1 FAKRGSQPVKTSKD
15 ERDSRTTTRR
25 SRVTGF
31 RSRFDAFMTKSGR
44 IGEKTNRQI
53 IVVSLC
59 LVETSCQNRGTFQIF
74 FLIPTSMGMR
84 IPVSHTMT
92 ALFGVAIARRSRS
105 LIGMAPFRI
114 TLCFLAA
121 ALFFP
126 VSPGSAQEI
135 RPLPSHQSLD
145 WY

>member
-1 FAKRGSQPVKTSKD
+1 
-15 ERDSRTTTRR
+15 
-25 SRVTGF
+25 
-31 RSRFDAFMTKSGR
+31 
-44 IGEKTNRQI
+44 
-53 IVVSLC
+53 
-59 LVETSCQNRGTFQIF
+59 GTFQIF

-92 ALFGVAIARRSRS
+92 ALFGVAMPRRSRS

-145 WY
+145 WYPDEAGKPQPIETLEDWKKRRAAIIAGFEEVAGPLPSRDNLPDLDVRVTETVDTDSY